1 MLKLSAGMMENT
13 TASTTA
19 PTPTTTPAP
28 VWLFKFISQ
37 QMSVN
42 LFECQCSWLFQVKTN
57 VPVKFNMKRNF
68 TEELANKSSPEYKT
82 QKEEVVNAVR
92 NYLLLL
98 LFRFNPKDLYL
109 IMRLNLILWKM
120 ISYEKS
126 EIQQISWNP
135 IQQISS

>member
-1 MLKLSAGMMENT
+1 
-13 TASTTA
+13 
-19 PTPTTTPAP
+19 
-28 VWLFKFISQ
+28 
-37 QMSVN
+37 
-42 LFECQCSWLFQVKTN
+42 
-57 VPVKFNMKRNF
+57 MKRNF

-126 EIQQISWNP
+126 EIQQIS
-135 IQQISS
+135 